1 MDSVG
6 GCACVAS
13 VMRSAQNCVCASA
26 KWLKCVCVCV
36 CTLWRVYEDFP
47 PLVQT
52 DLNEL
57 IRLMKCHRLKKIKMA
72 HLSFS
77 PLLHQ
82 SSLKPLP
89 NRKHMLTY
97 MHPYLYVRT
106 PFIPHN
112 DIEHIS
118 LPILSHVHETLS
130 YYYPRHQSSRNVS
143 MTHYHAWFT
152 DKSFPRMFLL
162 G

>member
-1 MDSVG
+1 MFPAVPMLHTRSHTLGFQIRTLLLLEAQALGSGSELPYCQSISPSWLKERDG
-6 GCACVAS
+6 LCGCACVAS
-13 VMRSAQNCVCASA
+13 VMRSAQNCVCASV

-52 DLNEL
+52 DFNEL
-57 IRLMKCHRLKKIKMA
+57 VRLMKCHRLKKSKMA

-89 NRKHMLTY
+89 NRLHMLTY
-97 MHPYLYVRT
+97 MHPYL
-106 PFIPHN
+106 
-112 DIEHIS
+112 
-118 LPILSHVHETLS
+118 
-130 YYYPRHQSSRNVS
+130 
-143 MTHYHAWFT
+143 
-152 DKSFPRMFLL
+152 
-162 G
+162 